1 MSVSASSGSTDTRV
15 TRSRPVAAFA
25 LVRPVNLAIAACATI
40 VGAWLQASRDIM
52 PAPAL
57 WGAAAVLAAVAG
69 ANAFNDWVDLRADAV
84 NRPGRPVPS
93 GALSSR
99 AALATAIISYA
110 VGLALA
116 TCVGV
121 VAVDIVLLWIL
132 LTVAYSLMLK
142 GIPVLG
148 NVVAAAV
155 TASVL
160 YLGSISQG
168 RPVSTP
174 VLAALSLAFLFN
186 LAREFAKDAEDVAGD
201 TVQGVHTLATVRGAG
216 AALLAAR
223 VTIVAAM
230 LFVLVPF
237 ATRVLGLWYGIIS
250 IGVEALLAL
259 ALASIIRSGP
269 DARPDRASALL
280 KMAMVIGLAAVSLGI
295 I

>member
-1 MSVSASSGSTDTRV
+1 MSVSASSSSTDARV
-15 TRSRPVAAFA
+15 TRSRPVAAVA
-25 LVRPVNLAIAACATI
+25 LVRPLNLAIAGCATL
-40 VGAWLQASRDIM
+40 VGAWLQAARGIV

-99 AALATAIISYA
+99 AALVTAVISYA
-110 VGLALA
+110 AALGLA
-116 TCVGV
+116 TRVGV
-121 VAVDIVLLWIL
+121 VAVDIVLLWVL
-132 LTVAYSLMLK
+132 MTVAYSLVLK

-168 RPVSTP
+168 RPAEAP
-174 VLAALSLAFLFN
+174 VLAALAIAFLLN

-201 TVQGVHTLATVRGAG
+201 TVQGVRTLATACGTG

-223 VTIVAAM
+223 ITIVAAM
-230 LFVLVPF
+230 LVVIVPF
-237 ATRVLGLWYGIIS
+237 AVRMLGLWYGVIS
-250 IGVEALLAL
+250 IGMQVLLAL
-259 ALASIIRSGP
+259 ALASISGHA
-269 DARPDRASALL
+269 DAARPSRASALL
-280 KMAMVIGLAAVSLGI
+280 KMAMVVGLAAFSLGI
-295 I
+295 L

>member
-1 MSVSASSGSTDTRV
+1 MSVSASSGSTEARTA
-15 TRSRPVAAFA
+15 RSRPVAAFA
-25 LVRPVNLAIAACATI
+25 LVRPVNLAIAGCATL
-40 VGAWLQASRDIM
+40 VGAWLQAAHGIM
-52 PAPAL
+52 PVPAL

-99 AALATAIISYA
+99 AALATALVSYA
-110 VGLALA
+110 AAIALA
-116 TCVGV
+116 TRVGV
-121 VAVDIVLLWIL
+121 VAVDIVLLWVL
-132 LTVAYSLMLK
+132 LTVAYSLVLK

-160 YLGSISQG
+160 YLGSVSQG
-168 RPVSTP
+168 RPVAAP

-201 TVQGVHTLATVRGAG
+201 TVQGVRTLATVCGAG
-216 AALLAAR
+216 SALLAAR
-223 VTIVAAM
+223 ITIVAAM
-230 LFVLVPF
+230 LVIIVPF
-237 ATRVLGLWYGIIS
+237 AMRTLGLWYGMIA
-250 IGVEALLAL
+250 IGMQVLLAL
-259 ALASIIRSGP
+259 ALSSIARSGE
-269 DARPDRASALL
+269 DARPSRASALL

-295 I
+295 L

>member
-1 MSVSASSGSTDTRV
+1 MSASASSGSTNARV
-15 TRSRPVAAFA
+15 ARSKPVAAFV
-25 LVRPVNLAIAACATI
+25 LVRPVNLVIAACATL
-40 VGAWLQASRDIM
+40 VGAWLQAARGIV

-99 AALATAIISYA
+99 AALATAMVSYA
-110 VGLALA
+110 AAIALA
-116 TCVGV
+116 TRVSI
-121 VAVDIVLLWIL
+121 VAVDIVLLWVL
-132 LTVAYSLMLK
+132 LTVAYSLVLK

-160 YLGSISQG
+160 YLGSVSQG
-168 RPVSTP
+168 RPVEAP
-174 VLAALSLAFLFN
+174 VLATLAIAFLFN

-201 TVQGVHTLATVRGAG
+201 TVQGVRTLATVRGAG

-223 VTIVAAM
+223 VTIIAAM
-230 LFVLVPF
+230 LVVVVPF
-237 ATRVLGLWYGIIS
+237 AVRVLGLWYGVIS
-250 IGVEALLAL
+250 VGMQVLLAL
-259 ALASIIRSGP
+259 ALWSIARPGD
-269 DARPDRASALL
+269 DARPGRASAFL
-280 KMAMVIGLAAVSLGI
+280 KMAMVVGLVAVSLGI
-295 I
+295 L